1 MHRDRAGLHT
11 VRGEPA
17 MATAVTGLTASDIDV
32 AAGLAAS
39 TGTARRRHLRAFG
52 RMLWALLLGGAAV
65 LGAMFAFRQ
74 GLLPWIEAMFQPDAG
89 ALSGIRRAGIF
100 LAAMLG
106 YWAYVRGYE
115 KRAATELRLRPVAL
129 LLGGIAGA
137 ALVALPIAAL
147 FGLGAYELVQARP
160 ASSALLGVAAVIGI
174 AATLEEL
181 LYRCLLLQVLERAW
195 GTRVALAVQA
205 LVFALPH
212 LANVQHGT
220 SADAVAMLVSVTLLG
235 LLWGGVF
242 VLTRNLWAAA
252 AHHAAWNFSILL
264 SGVPLSGIEDWRALA
279 PMETRY
285 AGPDWLTGGMFGP
298 ENSLLVIAAIAMA
311 VVLVLRAAHRRGKL
325 LPPAGLRAG

>member
-1 MHRDRAGLHT
+1 MHT

-17 MATAVTGLTASDIDV
+17 MATAVASDIDV
-32 AAGLAAS
+32 AAGVATS
-39 TGTARRRHLRAFG
+39 TGTAHRRHLRAFG

-74 GLLPWIEAMFQPDAG
+74 GLLPWIEAVFQPDAG

-100 LAAMLG
+100 LAAMLA

-147 FGLGAYELVQARP
+147 FGLGAYELVQSRP
-160 ASSALLGVAAVIGI
+160 ASPALFGIAAVIGI
-174 AATLEEL
+174 AATLEEV
-181 LYRCLLLQVLERAW
+181 LYRCLLLQALERAW
-195 GTRVALAVQA
+195 GTRVALVVQA
-205 LVFALPH
+205 LVFALMH
-212 LANVQHGT
+212 LGNVPQAG
-220 SADAVAMLVSVTLLG
+220 SGDAAAMLVSVGLLG

-242 VLTRNLWAAA
+242 LLARNLWVAT
-252 AHHAAWNFSILL
+252 AHHAAWNFTIVL
-264 SGVPLSGIEDWRALA
+264 SGVPLSGNDDWRALV
-279 PMETRY
+279 PMQTRY

-311 VVLVLRAAHRRGKL
+311 VVLVLRAAHRRGKM
-325 LPPAGLRAG
+325 LPPAGLCEG

>member
-1 MHRDRAGLHT
+1 MHT

-17 MATAVTGLTASDIDV
+17 MATAVASDIDV
-32 AAGLAAS
+32 AAGVATS
-39 TGTARRRHLRAFG
+39 TGTAHRRHLRAFG

-74 GLLPWIEAMFQPDAG
+74 GLLPWIEAVFQPDAG

-100 LAAMLG
+100 LAAMLA

-147 FGLGAYELVQARP
+147 FGLGAYELVQSRP
-160 ASSALLGVAAVIGI
+160 ASPALFGIAAVIGI
-174 AATLEEL
+174 AATLEEV
-181 LYRCLLLQVLERAW
+181 LYRCLLLQALERAW
-195 GTRVALAVQA
+195 GTRVALVVQA
-205 LVFALPH
+205 LVFALMH
-212 LANVQHGT
+212 LGNMPQAG
-220 SADAVAMLVSVTLLG
+220 SGDAAAMLVSVGLLG

-242 VLTRNLWAAA
+242 LLARNLWVAA
-252 AHHAAWNFSILL
+252 AHHAAWNFTIVL
-264 SGVPLSGIEDWRALA
+264 SGVPLSGNDDWRALV
-279 PMETRY
+279 PMQTRY
-285 AGPDWLTGGMFGP
+285 AGSDWLTGGMFGP

-325 LPPAGLRAG
+325 LPPAGRREG

>member
-1 MHRDRAGLHT
+1 MHT

-17 MATAVTGLTASDIDV
+17 MATAVARDIDV
-32 AAGLAAS
+32 AAGVATS
-39 TGTARRRHLRAFG
+39 TGTAHRRHLRAFG

-74 GLLPWIEAMFQPDAG
+74 GLLPWIEAVFQPDAG

-100 LAAMLG
+100 LAAMLA

-147 FGLGAYELVQARP
+147 FGLGAYELVQSRP
-160 ASSALLGVAAVIGI
+160 ASPALFGIAAVIGI
-174 AATLEEL
+174 AATLEEV
-181 LYRCLLLQVLERAW
+181 LYRCLLLQALKRAW
-195 GTRVALAVQA
+195 GTRVALVVQA
-205 LVFALPH
+205 LVFALMH
-212 LANVQHGT
+212 LGNMPQAG
-220 SADAVAMLVSVTLLG
+220 SGDAAAMLVSVGLLG

-242 VLTRNLWAAA
+242 LLARNLWVAA
-252 AHHAAWNFSILL
+252 AHHAAWNFTIVL
-264 SGVPLSGIEDWRALA
+264 SGVPLSGNDDWRALV
-279 PMETRY
+279 PMQTRY
-285 AGPDWLTGGMFGP
+285 AGSDWLTGGMFGP

-311 VVLVLRAAHRRGKL
+311 VVLVLRAAHRRGKM
-325 LPPAGLRAG
+325 LPPAGLREG